1 MSVTSSVPNYKS
13 VNDTANWILPF
24 PSLSLLSRSPV
35 MGWFFLNAQTGEE
48 LHLCL
53 APVTAALEYLQRTRK
68 TYHRVC
74 MSMGRNL
81 FLFYPLSF
89 FIPAVFFRYI
99 SSEIIFCPCVACVV
113 QLLLCVNL
121 PPSLVSIQPLNPM
134 SPIHKYWEYTRFR

>member
-35 MGWFFLNAQTGEE
+35 MGWFFWMHKQVRNCTCVSPQSLQLLNIYSAQERHTTE
-48 LHLCL
+48 C
-53 APVTAALEYLQRTRK
+53 
-68 TYHRVC
+68 VC
-74 MSMGRNL
+74 QWVEISSCFILFHFL
-81 FLFYPLSF
+81 FLQSFSGTFHQNNFLPLCCLCSAT
-89 FIPAVFFRYI
+89 IA
-99 SSEIIFCPCVACVV
+99 
-113 QLLLCVNL
+113 CVNL